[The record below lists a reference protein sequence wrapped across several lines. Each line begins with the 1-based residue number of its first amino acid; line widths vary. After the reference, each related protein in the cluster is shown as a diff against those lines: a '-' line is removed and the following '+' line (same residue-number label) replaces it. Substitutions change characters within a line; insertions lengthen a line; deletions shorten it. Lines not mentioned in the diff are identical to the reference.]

1 MANYETLK
9 QLLNDTSLQ
18 HTLTDHLACDKVRLN
33 LYEEDDNHYI
43 LDVQVITK
51 IGEEDVVIYTETF
64 EFKLTNRDTL
74 DFFNIRFGEF
84 VSPSQALETAR
95 LGQIIE
101 NRLKSFL

>member
-1 MANYETLK
+1 MTTCEKLK
-9 QLLNDTSLQ
+9 QLLNDTNLQ
-18 HTLTDHLACDKVRLN
+18 QTLADHLNCDTVRLN
-33 LYEEDDNHYI
+33 LYEEDDNRYI
-43 LDVQVITK
+43 LDVQVITR
-51 IGEEDVVIYTETF
+51 IGDEDVVIYTETF

-74 DFFNIRFGEF
+74 DFFMIRFEKF

>member
-1 MANYETLK
+1 MTTYEKLK
-9 QLLNDTSLQ
+9 QLLNDTSLHQ
-18 HTLTDHLACDKVRLN
+18 TLTDHLACDKVRLN
-33 LYEEDDNHYI
+33 LYEEDDNLYI
-43 LDVQVITK
+43 LDVRVINVLDY
-51 IGEEDVVIYTETF
+51 EEIVVYTETF

-74 DFFNIRFGEF
+74 DFFIIRFGEF